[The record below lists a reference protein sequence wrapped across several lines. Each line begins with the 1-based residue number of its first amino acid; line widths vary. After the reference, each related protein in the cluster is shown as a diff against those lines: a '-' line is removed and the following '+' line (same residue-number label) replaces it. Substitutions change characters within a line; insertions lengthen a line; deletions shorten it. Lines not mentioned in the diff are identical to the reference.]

1 MDFLEI
7 LCDPYHSNT
16 GETADVP
23 ESMKSFRKDLSFRK
37 NTQFKLG
44 PKKLL
49 RDDFAGQSKLSRNR
63 SRV

>member
-1 MDFLEI
+1 MDIIEV
-7 LCDPYHSNT
+7 LCDPYHCHA
-16 GETADVP
+16 GETALEP
-23 ESMKSFRKDLSFRK
+23 NEIKSFRK

-49 RDDFAGQSKLSRNR
+49 RDDFAGQSKLPRNR